1 MLETAAVAFTTLFAT
16 IGPVEAAALFATLT
30 PTASTAERRRMALRA
45 SAIAAVLMFLFALGG
60 GVLLD
65 ALGISLPALRTAG
78 GVLLLLMGID
88 MVFARHSG
96 VTSTTADETEEATH
110 KQDLSVF
117 PLATPLIAGPG
128 ALGAVILLMADAEG
142 DLLARGVVLLALLAV
157 LLLTLGLLLVAVQ
170 LQKLLGVTGMNVLT
184 RILGVLLTALAIQF
198 MFDGLA
204 ASGLFGEVEPAQP
217 LALFAR

>member
-30 PTASTAERRRMALRA
+30 PTASTSERRRMALRA

-60 GVLLD
+60 GMLLD
-65 ALGISLPALRTAG
+65 ALGISLAALRTAG

-96 VTSTTADETEEATH
+96 VTSTTADEAEEATH

-142 DLLARGVVLLALLAV
+142 DLLARGVVLLTLLAV

-198 MFDGLA
+198 LFDGLA

-217 LALFAR
+217 LALFTH

>member
-1 MLETAAVAFTTLFAT
+1 MFETAAVAFTTLFAT
-16 IGPVEAAALFATLT
+16 IGPIEAAALFATLT
-30 PTASTAERRRMALRA
+30 PRASPSERRRMALRA
-45 SAIAAVLMFLFALGG
+45 SAIAGLLMLVFALGG
-60 GVLLD
+60 EFILG

-96 VTSTTADETEEATH
+96 VTSTTADEAEEASH

-142 DLLARGVVLLALLAV
+142 DLLERGVVLLALGAV
-157 LLLTLGLLLVAVQ
+157 MLLTLSLLLVAVQ
-170 LQKLLGVTGMNVLT
+170 IQKLLGVTGMNVLT
-184 RILGVLLTALAIQF
+184 RILGVLLTALAVQF

-204 ASGLFGEVEPAQP
+204 ASGLFGEPAASV
-217 LALFAR
+217 ALMRFGR